1 MTDQQQ
7 ITDKKPATCHDWH
20 ELHEMPRKHKTLL
33 LHETFYTADETNR
46 IKLGFIPEEME
57 QKWFIYCDDEYI
69 HFHRSW
75 TGFLIYKLPIHK
87 ISDGSWSIKS
97 AIVNNDSSQFQ
108 CPVDDENERT
118 IFEIID
124 YFLLQDH
131 KNYKSGLEQGL
142 ELAFKPNYLGSPEVI
157 SKALEPFFV
166 ALLNKL
172 QASFETGE
180 KAEAAKQLNI
190 ENHQL
195 CQIFSGADKNYTP
208 IGSWNSEKELGK
220 EIIKYFNLDPDYY
233 ADENMYC
240 ILSEGFAGVA
250 NITKGLYEKYCNSI
264 LNGETTVRLT
274 PSEVVPFKQ
283 TLKIIHAFVTS
294 VLLGINSVT
303 HPTITLKDF

>member
-1 MTDQQQ
+1 MTEQQN
-7 ITDKKPATCHDWH
+7 TDAKPATYHDWH
-20 ELHEMPRKHKTLL
+20 ELHGMPSKHKTVL
-33 LHETFYTADETNR
+33 LHETIYTSDEVNR
-46 IKLGFIPEEME
+46 IKLGFIPKEME

-69 HFHRSW
+69 YFHRSW
-75 TGFLIYKLPIHK
+75 TGYLIYKLPIHK

-108 CPVDDENERT
+108 CPADDENERT
-118 IFEIID
+118 IFELID

-131 KNYKSGLEQGL
+131 KNYKSGLELGL
-142 ELAFKPNYLGSPEVI
+142 ELAFKPNFLGNPEVV

-190 ENHQL
+190 ENHRL

-208 IGSWNSEKELGK
+208 IGSWNSEKELGQ
-220 EIIKYFNLDPDYY
+220 EIIKYFNLDSDYY

-250 NITKGLYEKYCNSI
+250 NATGTLYKKCNNNIVHSQTAAEFTK
-264 LNGETTVRLT
+264 
-274 PSEVVPFKQ
+274 SEVAPFTQ
-283 TLKIIHAFVTS
+283 MLQIIQDFVTS
-294 VLLGINSVT
+294 VLLGTSSVS
-303 HPTITLKDF
+303 HPAITLKDF